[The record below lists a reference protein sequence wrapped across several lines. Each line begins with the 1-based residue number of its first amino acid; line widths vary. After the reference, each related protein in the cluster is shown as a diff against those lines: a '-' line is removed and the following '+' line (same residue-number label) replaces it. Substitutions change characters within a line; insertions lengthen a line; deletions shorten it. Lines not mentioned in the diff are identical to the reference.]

1 MQATRLRDAYT
12 PMIARAAS
20 LKTSASWVSMVIVI
34 AVLWYGFQFIFVAL
48 FSTWTQSP
56 HIVSNPALIDDFID
70 GSTAAAVRW
79 NLAAF
84 AIYTAILMFMVRR
97 LHRIG
102 LHDLIGAIRPAWR
115 QF

>member
-12 PMIARAAS
+12 PMIARAAP

-34 AVLWYGFQFIFVAL
+34 AVLWYGFQFIFVTL

-56 HIVSNPALIDDFID
+56 HIVSNPALIDNLID
-70 GSTAAAVRW
+70 GSTATAVRW

-102 LHDLIGAIRPAWR
+102 LRDLIGAIRPAWR
-115 QF
+115 